1 MTEDREMHESAPEVA
16 RFRGPALFQ
25 LGQREQLFLLLGAL
39 LSLLVHAHFR
49 FAGFGEQ
56 DAARLAMDA
65 VHWHAERV
73 IYMADVDYRLRTSPL
88 YIHLLRVAIDHG
100 LAIRALPRV
109 INWVSVISSSL
120 CSVAMYLL
128 FRRFTNPAVAAAA
141 TVIYAFTPCFWLGS
155 VYGMPTLPALT
166 CWLFATLAFA
176 RATDE
181 GTLTSRT
188 ALAHLAASAVLAAL
202 ALALKADMA
211 LSAGALLAILLLE
224 DRLDKKFLAVAVG
237 IVVLAVGFNL
247 VYSGHLAA
255 PAPPNVDPEGTSN
268 LHGFWAN
275 WNKRFPFKW
284 EFLVDPKNN
293 ICITHATGSVLFV
306 LVVLALFHGLVSS
319 GKHRRL
325 TLGLAAWGV
334 PAILFWGLKSGNSA
348 RHNLPA
354 FPGLV
359 LLATLLL
366 FTITSF
372 DKKKAWLLIGLLAG
386 FSLLDE
392 TGGNSV
398 APKTNL
404 LATSEQVEGSSNSL
418 HRRAR
423 EFMSGPNPK
432 KAIIESSYLIA
443 YSEFEVWAAAKAPVH
458 RGGHPRSVVDG
469 DHETRVYQVGNAR
482 AARDVAQDLRR
493 DGWDVFSVQFQ
504 L

>member
-1 MTEDREMHESAPEVA
+1 MTQPSRLPAPESA
-16 RFRGPALFQ
+16 RFRGAALFQ
-25 LGQREQLFLLLGAL
+25 LGEREQWLLLFGAM
-39 LSLLVHAHFR
+39 LSLIVHAGFR

-88 YIHLLRVAIDHG
+88 YIHALRIALDHG
-100 LAIRALPRV
+100 LAIRLLPRV
-109 INWVSVISSSL
+109 INWASVIASSV
-120 CSVAMYLL
+120 CSVGMYLL
-128 FRRFTNPAVAAAA
+128 FRRFTNAAVAAAA
-141 TVIYAFTPCFWLGS
+141 TVIYALTPCFWLGS

-166 CWLFATLAFA
+166 CWIFATLAFA

-181 GTLTSRT
+181 GNIASRP
-188 ALAHLAASAVLAAL
+188 ALAYLGLSAVLAAL

-211 LSAGALLAILLLE
+211 LSAGALLAVLLLE
-224 DRLDKKFLAVAVG
+224 DRLDKKFLAAAVG
-237 IVVLAVGFNL
+237 IVVLAVGFNV
-247 VYSGHLAA
+247 VYSGHLAS
-255 PAPPNVDPEGTSN
+255 PAPPTVDPEGTSN
-268 LHGFWAN
+268 LHGFVAN
-275 WNKRFPFKW
+275 WTQRFPFKW
-284 EFLVDPKNN
+284 AYLVDPKNN
-293 ICITHATGSVLFV
+293 ICITHAVGSVLFV
-306 LVVLALFHGLVSS
+306 LVVLALFHGVVTG
-319 GKHRRL
+319 GKHTRL
-325 TLGLAAWGV
+325 TLALAAWGL
-334 PAILFWGLKSGNSA
+334 PAIVFWGLKSGNSA

-372 DKKKAWLLIGLLAG
+372 DKRKAWLLIALLGG

-404 LATSEQVEGSSNSL
+404 LTTSELVEGSSNSL

-423 EFMSGPNPK
+423 EFMHGPNPK
-432 KAIIESSYLIA
+432 KAIIEANYLIA
-443 YSEFEVWAAAKAPVH
+443 YTEFEVWAAAKAPVH
-458 RGGHPRSVVDG
+458 RDGHPRAVVDG

-482 AARDVAQDLRR
+482 SAREIAQSLRR
-493 DGWDVFSVQFQ
+493 DGWDVFSVQFP